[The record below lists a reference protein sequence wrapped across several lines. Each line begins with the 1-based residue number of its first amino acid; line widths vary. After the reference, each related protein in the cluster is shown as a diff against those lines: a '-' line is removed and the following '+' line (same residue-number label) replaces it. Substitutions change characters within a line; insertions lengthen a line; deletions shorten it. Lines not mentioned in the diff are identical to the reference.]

1 MNSIIKDYCNN
12 NATNVLDNDEYELVN
27 LLFKEKIFVLCN
39 EDTTLFKNSED
50 LSLTL
55 YLSESVAENE
65 SLANNLSYVEVS
77 DINWL
82 YGQILKFK
90 DLSFIN
96 FDDGDF
102 SVTLDVGTF
111 LSCLMCNNVKKVKL

>member
-1 MNSIIKDYCNN
+1 MLNDNIKQRADCS
-12 NATNVLDNDEYELVN
+12 ALWKIDLDSEAISSNELN
-27 LLFKEKIFVLCN
+27 
-39 EDTTLFKNSED
+39 
-50 LSLTL
+50 
-55 YLSESVAENE
+55 
-65 SLANNLSYVEVS
+65 YVEVF

-111 LSCLMCNNVKKVKL
+111 LSCLMCNNVKKKWNYKYIFLFGRY

>member
-1 MNSIIKDYCNN
+1 M
-12 NATNVLDNDEYELVN
+12 DNDEYELIN
-27 LLFKEKIFVLCN
+27 LLFREKIFVLCN
-39 EDTTLFKNSED
+39 EDTTLFKSSED

-102 SVTLDVGTF
+102 SVTLDV
-111 LSCLMCNNVKKVKL
+111 

>member
-1 MNSIIKDYCNN
+1 MNSIIKDYCKK
-12 NATNVLDNDEYELVN
+12 NATSVLDNDEYELVN

-102 SVTLDVGTF
+102 SVILDIGTF
-111 LSCLMCNNVKKVKL
+111 LGCLMCNSV

>member
-1 MNSIIKDYCNN
+1 M
-12 NATNVLDNDEYELVN
+12 DNDEYELIN
-27 LLFKEKIFVLCN
+27 LLFREKIFVLCN
-39 EDTTLFKNSED
+39 EDNALFKSSED
-50 LSLTL
+50 FSLTL

-111 LSCLMCNNVKKVKL
+111 LSCLMCSNV

>member
-1 MNSIIKDYCNN
+1 MNSIIKDYCKN

-111 LSCLMCNNVKKVKL
+111 LSCLMCNNVKKK

>member
-1 MNSIIKDYCNN
+1 M
-12 NATNVLDNDEYELVN
+12 L
-27 LLFKEKIFVLCN
+27 
-39 EDTTLFKNSED
+39 NSEN

-55 YLSESVAENE
+55 YLNESVAENE
-65 SLANNLSYVEVS
+65 SLANNLSYIEVS

-90 DLSFIN
+90 ELSFIN
-96 FDDGDF
+96 FDDGDY

-111 LSCLMCNNVKKVKL
+111 LSCLLCNNV

>member
-1 MNSIIKDYCNN
+1 MKKLSYKLGLSY
-12 NATNVLDNDEYELVN
+12 
-27 LLFKEKIFVLCN
+27 LFKSSE
-39 EDTTLFKNSED
+39 NSR
-50 LSLTL
+50 LTL
-55 YLSESVAENE
+55 YLSESLAENE
-65 SLANNLSYVEVS
+65 SLANNLSYIEVS

-102 SVTLDVGTF
+102 SITLDVGTF
-111 LSCLMCNNVKKVKL
+111 LSFLMCSSV

>member
-1 MNSIIKDYCNN
+1 MNSIIKDYCKK
-12 NATNVLDNDEYELVN
+12 NATSVLDN
-27 LLFKEKIFVLCN
+27 
-39 EDTTLFKNSED
+39 
-50 LSLTL
+50 
-55 YLSESVAENE
+55 
-65 SLANNLSYVEVS
+65 VEVS
-77 DINWL
+77 GINWL

-111 LSCLMCNNVKKVKL
+111 LSCLMCNNV

>member
-1 MNSIIKDYCNN
+1 MLNDNIKQRADCSALWKIDLASEAISSN
-12 NATNVLDNDEYELVN
+12 ELN
-27 LLFKEKIFVLCN
+27 
-39 EDTTLFKNSED
+39 
-50 LSLTL
+50 
-55 YLSESVAENE
+55 
-65 SLANNLSYVEVS
+65 YVEVS

-111 LSCLMCNNVKKVKL
+111 LSCLMCNNV